1 MEHLNEKYAILE
13 GLIPQS
19 IAAAGSAV
27 GGAVDLQGR
36 HKFCVAVQ
44 LGAVAAGKSV
54 TVALVTADA
63 ADSADAKELDSVTF
77 TAPAEG
83 VTSHRVE
90 LSGLVRPQMG
100 RYLKVKV
107 TNGGAAA
114 VLASA
119 VMMVDCAHYPE
130 DTGAT
135 VKVVGV
141 TDTDNQPAG

>member
-1 MEHLNEKYAILE
+1 MEHVNEKYAILE
-13 GLIPQS
+13 GLVPQS

-36 HKFCVAVQ
+36 HKFCAAVQ
-44 LGAVAAGKSV
+44 LGAVAAEKSV
-54 TVALVTADA
+54 TVTLTTAD
-63 ADSADAKELDSVTF
+63 DGESASPEELDSVTY
-77 TAPAEG
+77 TAPAGG

-107 TNGGAAA
+107 ANGGAAA

-119 VMMVDCAHYPE
+119 VVILDCGHYPE

-135 VKVVGV
+135 VKVVGKEAAG
-141 TDTDNQPAG
+141 QPAG

>member
-1 MEHLNEKYAILE
+1 MEHVNEKYAILE
-13 GLIPQS
+13 GLVPQS
-19 IAAAGSAV
+19 IAAAGNAV
-27 GGAVDLQGR
+27 GAAVDLQGR

-54 TVALVTADA
+54 TVALTTADA
-63 ADSADAKELDSVTF
+63 ADSTDAKELDSVTY

-90 LSGLVRPQMG
+90 LYGLVRPQMG

-107 TNGGAAA
+107 LNSGAAA

-119 VMMVDCAHYPE
+119 VVIVDCTHYPE
-130 DTGAT
+130 DTGVT
-135 VKVVGV
+135 VKMVGK
-141 TDTDNQPAG
+141 DAAGQPAG